1 MPRINVDEVKPGMTT
16 SKPVS
21 NENGIIII
29 KENTELTDSI
39 IDRLKKMG
47 IEYIF
52 VKAEKRFSKSK
63 EDMLNEV
70 EKRFNRMSN
79 KPIMDKIKRIVREHI
94 EELYDRNR

>member
-1 MPRINVDEVKPGMTT
+1 MPKINVDEAKSGMIT
-16 SKPVS
+16 SRPVS
-21 NENGIIII
+21 NENNIIIL

-52 VKAEKRFSKSK
+52 VKTEKRFSKSR
-63 EDMLNEV
+63 EDTLNEV
-70 EKRFNRMSN
+70 EKRFSRVVNN
-79 KPIMDKIKRIVREHI
+79 PIMDKLKRIVKEHI